1 MHFSQTSKNIN
12 VGLKK
17 KIRHHVFN
25 FCKMEEPLTS
35 SNFIWT
41 QYFQYHV
48 CKEEEGIFNM
58 KKEKEKLWN
67 QCYVERKQ
75 NDKY

>member
-1 MHFSQTSKNIN
+1 
-12 VGLKK
+12 
-17 KIRHHVFN
+17 
-25 FCKMEEPLTS
+25 MEEPLTS